1 MSGVVG
7 VLQAVRSA
15 LGIVAGFGIFW
26 GALQA
31 VPFLIEQGGAD
42 SDPMMFVLVHVS
54 IATVAAFIAGLAT
67 AWIAGTHEFPHVSTV
82 GLLMIGMAV
91 LSMKSQAV
99 FRPGWYQIAIAG
111 CGPISAMTGGAIVAL
126 LRVRRRQRANER

>member
-1 MSGVVG
+1 M
-7 VLQAVRSA
+7 QAVRSA
-15 LGIVAGFGIFW
+15 LGVVIGFGVFW

-31 VPFLIEQGGAD
+31 VPMLIEQGGAD
-42 SDPMMFVLVHVS
+42 SDPMTFVLVHVT
-54 IATVAAFIAGLAT
+54 IATVAAFISGIVT

-91 LSMKSQAV
+91 LSMKSQPV

-126 LRVRRRQRANER
+126 FRVRRRRRASGD